1 MVNFQILYTIPT
13 GAKREYGL
21 VSIPNG
27 GPQVPDAALAEG
39 WVKLR
44 DDAGR
49 KRDKDEGS
57 EESEAQLLQRLAEI
71 ESKARSEGKGLW
83 KEGGGGGAAWVETVH
98 ELSSDSQELVGEW
111 KGKDVDG
118 AFRRLFFFF

>member
-1 MVNFQILYTIPT
+1 MNT

-27 GPQVPDAALAEG
+27 GPQVPDTALAEG

-49 KRDKDEGS
+49 KEGS
-57 EESEAQLLQRLAEI
+57 EESAELLQRLEEI
-71 ESKARSEGKGLW
+71 ERKARSEVKGLW
-83 KEGGGGGAAWVETVH
+83 KENG
-98 ELSSDSQELVGEW
+98 LSSPDVAYELPDPQGFVGEW
-111 KGKDVDG
+111 KGREVNG
-118 AFRRLFFFF
+118 IFFFISLALVILFSDTIR

>member
-1 MVNFQILYTIPT
+1 M
-13 GAKREYGL
+13 
-21 VSIPNG
+21 SIPNG

-49 KRDKDEGS
+49 KKEDS
-57 EESEAQLLQRLAEI
+57 EESEGLLQRLEET

-83 KEGGGGGAAWVETVH
+83 KEGGAGTHWVETVH
-98 ELSSDSQELVGEW
+98 ELPEPQKIVGDW
-111 KGKDVDG
+111 KGRDLDGGFDVYS
-118 AFRRLFFFF
+118 FSFFYFFTPLKLCC